1 MYLSYYQYFQLFSL
15 LMALLCRKGLNYF
28 GLGILLPMMVVT
40 NLTETLGMNY
50 KLFFT
55 LPRNHFIYNIYYLLL
70 TPMYFYLFASMLGG
84 NMAERRRLRWIALA
98 IEIFLVF
105 NFCFVQGWNDF
116 NTFSALLVATVCII
130 LSCLVLARLT
140 MRKNDEAGLLHD
152 PSFWINSLILLF
164 NLVSL
169 IILGMYKY
177 IVTNHLGIRD
187 QNLYLAIMPAA
198 NAVFYAGLG
207 CAFLLCQLQKNK

>member
-1 MYLSYYQYFQLFSL
+1 
-15 LMALLCRKGLNYF
+15 MALLCRKGLNYF
-28 GLGILLPMMVVT
+28 GLGILLPMMVIT
-40 NLTETLGMNY
+40 NLVETLGMNY

-55 LPRNHFIYNIYYLLL
+55 TPRNHFIYNIYYLVL

-105 NFCFVQGWNDF
+105 NFVFVQGWDDF
-116 NTFSALLVATVCII
+116 NTFSALLVAIICII

-140 MRKNDEAGLLHD
+140 MRKDDEAGLLHD
-152 PSFWINSLILLF
+152 PTFWINSLILLF

-177 IVTNHLGIRD
+177 IITNHLGIRN

-198 NAVFYAGLG
+198 NAVFYGGLG
-207 CAFLLCQLQKNK
+207 CAFILCQLQKNN

>member
-1 MYLSYYQYFQLFSL
+1 
-15 LMALLCRKGLNYF
+15 MALLCRKGLNYF

-40 NLTETLGMNY
+40 NLTETLGNNWR
-50 KLFFT
+50 LFFGF
-55 LPRNHFIYNIYYLLL
+55 LPRNHFIYNGYYLLV
-70 TPMYFYLFASMLGG
+70 TPMYFYLYASMLGG
-84 NMAERRRLRWIALA
+84 NTAERRRLRWIALA
-98 IEIFLVF
+98 IEMFLIF

-116 NTFSALLVATVCII
+116 NTFSALLVAIICII

-140 MRKNDEAGLLHD
+140 MRKDDEAGLLHD

-177 IVTNHLGIRD
+177 IVTDHLGIRD

-198 NAVFYAGLG
+198 NAVFYGGLG
-207 CAFLLCQLQKNK
+207 FAFLLCQLQMNK

>member
-1 MYLSYYQYFQLFSL
+1 
-15 LMALLCRKGLNYF
+15 MALLCRKGLNYF
-28 GLGILLPMMVVT
+28 GLGILLPMLAVT
-40 NLTETLGMNY
+40 NLTEILGMNY

-116 NTFSALLVATVCII
+116 NTFSALLVAIVCII

-140 MRKNDEAGLLHD
+140 MRKDDETGLLHD

-177 IVTNHLGIRD
+177 IVTYHLGIRD

-207 CAFLLCQLQKNK
+207 GAFLLCQLQKNK